1 MNVLTFGDKPAPGM
15 VQIALQ
21 KTAKEGEKVNH
32 DAACTCK
39 DNTYMDDILD
49 SVKTTEGAKKLT
61 TDIVHILKK
70 CSFKVKGWQSNT
82 NLCKS
87 KLDKSEIKV
96 PQHRTE
102 AKVLGIVWNS
112 SEDNLKYK
120 VEIEGTAVY
129 FQTKGLCSNR
139 RNLVYRQSSETILL
153 YIC

>member
-21 KTAKEGEKVNH
+21 KTAKEGETVNH

-61 TDIVHILKK
+61 TDIVHILKNG
-70 CSFKVKGWQSNT
+70 SFKVKGWQSNT
-82 NLCKS
+82 NLCNS

-102 AKVLGIVWNS
+102 ARCSEEFGIAQ
-112 SEDNLKYK
+112 K
-120 VEIEGTAVY
+120 IT
-129 FQTKGLCSNR
+129 
-139 RNLVYRQSSETILL
+139 
-153 YIC
+153 